1 MTKFG
6 TLMLAVLLS
15 MVVGASPGSAHGGG
29 HGGGGHGGAGHGSRQ
44 GGASGSATGVG
55 HRNWR
60 HDRFHFDYPPPPL
73 WAMKYGFASGE
84 DRRG

>member
-15 MVVGASPGSAHGGG
+15 MVVGARPGSAHGGG
-29 HGGGGHGGAGHGSRQ
+29 HGGGGHGGGAHGARHS
-44 GGASGSATGVG
+44 GGSGNATGVG

-60 HDRFHFDYPPPPL
+60 HDQFHLDYPRPPQ
-73 WAMKYGFASGE
+73 WAMTEGLGPGE
-84 DRRG
+84 DRGA